1 MFGPVL
7 SVHDGHGYTT
17 WDRFMPTFHVLPTGD
32 TLRGRT
38 SVGVYFCVDWCGP
51 CKAFTPNLK
60 NYYTA
65 QRASR
70 ARNNEGTLEIVL
82 VSRCR
87 TARESETLFSTMP
100 WTAMPH
106 LDSVGKRG
114 KDLMANFG
122 VTTIPAL
129 VFLDGTGA
137 ITHQDGRSEVL
148 QQQAAPNRS
157 ASTATPA
164 PKPQVGAMIA
174 SGGRPLASPAPGAD
188 SRKERL
194 SKPNVGGNRDGGNR
208 PMIFGVPN
216 SEITQKP
223 RGR

>member
-1 MFGPVL
+1 MTPAPAPGGRGPSLSTTNTPTTGPWFDMFGPVL

-87 TARESETLFSTMP
+87 TAPESESLFSTMP
-100 WTAMPH
+100 WTAMLH

-114 KDLMANFG
+114 NDLMANFR
-122 VTTIPAL
+122 VSTIPAL

-148 QQQAAPNRS
+148 QQQAASNRL

-164 PKPQVGAMIA
+164 PKPR
-174 SGGRPLASPAPGAD
+174 SGR
-188 SRKERL
+188 
-194 SKPNVGGNRDGGNR
+194 
-208 PMIFGVPN
+208 
-216 SEITQKP
+216 
-223 RGR
+223 